1 MQAQSENTNEYKN
14 NVDSIMI
21 QIMII
26 IKGQKDYDVIIIIM
40 DYPRTPVFLL
50 IEEIRLSHSYK
61 RKLHS
66 VLVLELE
73 LEYRIVSEQA

>member
-1 MQAQSENTNEYKN
+1 
-14 NVDSIMI
+14 MI

-40 DYPRTPVFLL
+40 GYPRTPVFLL
-50 IEEIRLSHSYK
+50 IEEIRLSPSYK